1 MGKLDRKRLSRGDCQ
16 AVLITQSHYALPLF
30 ALQAAAL
37 EARVRQAGMAEH
49 VAGLQQMLEQRGIE
63 VQTAMAGLAA
73 SAEQAHELQAE
84 AQRVGFQAWE

>member
-1 MGKLDRKRLSRGDCQ
+1 
-16 AVLITQSHYALPLF
+16 
-30 ALQAAAL
+30 
-37 EARVRQAGMAEH
+37 MAEH